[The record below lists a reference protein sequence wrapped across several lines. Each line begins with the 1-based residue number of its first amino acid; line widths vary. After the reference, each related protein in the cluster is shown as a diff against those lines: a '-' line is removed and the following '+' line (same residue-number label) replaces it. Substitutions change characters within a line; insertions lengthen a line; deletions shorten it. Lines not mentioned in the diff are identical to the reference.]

1 MNCKEIQAVIV
12 EYLDQ
17 ALDAAEME
25 AVAAHLATCEEC
37 RHEVEELKEL
47 MQAMAGSE
55 MQRPG
60 PGLREN
66 FQLLLQSELNMVV
79 ADKLLNERPFE
90 GTVDPKSGSVV
101 VGHDGDESNAM
112 GADAGV
118 RSEGG
123 GIRGS
128 AGGHREGIG
137 VADRRGNG
145 GGAGGG
151 AEMGG
156 DYGGAG
162 GGRGKGR
169 VIKKSIPI
177 WHVAAA
183 VVLLIGGIG
192 IGVLV
197 ASRKGS
203 SPNSNANT
211 PEQLMAMQKEI
222 KEMKEVL
229 MFSMINDE
237 SASQRIKAVSY
248 TEEMSNPDQ
257 KVIETLVSTLN
268 HDKNVNVRLAALYSL
283 GSWADNRMVRDSLV
297 ASLSKQTEPLIQ
309 VMLINLLAEKK
320 DSRIVAPIQDI
331 ISNKK
336 TLPAVKDAAEKSLKT
351 L

>member
-1 MNCKEIQAVIV
+1 MTCKEIQAVIV

-17 ALDAAEME
+17 TLDAAAMN

-37 RHEVEELKEL
+37 RHETQELREL
-47 MQAMAGSE
+47 MQAMGGSE
-55 MQRPG
+55 LQQPG

-79 ADKLLNERPFE
+79 ADKLLHE
-90 GTVDPKSGSVV
+90 
-101 VGHDGDESNAM
+101 GDEGEESVGMRTERA
-112 GADAGV
+112 
-118 RSEGG
+118 EGD
-123 GIRGS
+123 RGS
-128 AGGHREGIG
+128 TGSRREGMDIA
-137 VADRRGNG
+137 VRRGDR

-151 AEMGG
+151 EGVGG
-156 DYGGAG
+156 GYGDAG
-162 GGRGKGR
+162 DGRGKGM
-169 VIKKSIPI
+169 VIKKSFPL

-183 VVLLIGGIG
+183 VLLLFGGGIG
-192 IGVLV
+192 VGVLLS
-197 ASRKGS
+197 SRKASNPNPS
-203 SPNSNANT
+203 SNT
-211 PEQLMAMQKEI
+211 PEQLVTMQKEI

-229 MFSMINDE
+229 MFSLIGDE

-297 ASLSKQTEPLIQ
+297 ASLPKQTEPLIQ

-331 ISNKK
+331 LSNKK
-336 TLPAVKDAAEKSLKT
+336 TLPVVKDAAEKSLKT

>member
-1 MNCKEIQAVIV
+1 
-12 EYLDQ
+12 
-17 ALDAAEME
+17 
-25 AVAAHLATCEEC
+25 
-37 RHEVEELKEL
+37 
-47 MQAMAGSE
+47 
-55 MQRPG
+55 
-60 PGLREN
+60 
-66 FQLLLQSELNMVV
+66 
-79 ADKLLNERPFE
+79 
-90 GTVDPKSGSVV
+90 
-101 VGHDGDESNAM
+101 M

-123 GIRGS
+123 GIQGS

-320 DSRIVAPIQDI
+320 DSRIVGPIQEI
-331 ISNKK
+331 LSNKK
-336 TLPAVKDAAEKSLKT
+336 TLPVVKDAAEKSLKT

>member
-17 ALDAAEME
+17 AIDAATME
-25 AVAAHLATCEEC
+25 KVAAHLATCGEC
-37 RHEVEELKEL
+37 GQEAEELQEL
-47 MQAMAGSE
+47 MRTMAGSE
-55 MQRPG
+55 LQQPG

-66 FQLLLQSELNMVV
+66 FQVLLQSELNMEV
-79 ADKLLNERPFE
+79 ADRLLHEK
-90 GTVDPKSGSVV
+90 D
-101 VGHDGDESNAM
+101 
-112 GADAGV
+112 
-118 RSEGG
+118 
-123 GIRGS
+123 
-128 AGGHREGIG
+128 EGIG
-137 VADRRGNG
+137 GYD
-145 GGAGGG
+145 GGA
-151 AEMGG
+151 
-156 DYGGAG
+156 GAG

-169 VIKKSIPI
+169 VIRKVFPI
-177 WHVAAA
+177 WNVAAA

-197 ASRKGS
+197 SPRKGS
-203 SPNSNANT
+203 NPGSNPNTNT
-211 PEQLMAMQKEI
+211 PEQLAAMQKEI

-229 MFSMINDE
+229 MYSLINDE

-283 GSWADNRMVRDSLV
+283 SSWADNRMVRDSLV
-297 ASLSKQTEPLIQ
+297 ACLPRQTEPLIQ

-320 DSRIVAPIQDI
+320 DSRIIAPVQEIL
-331 ISNKK
+331 SNKK
-336 TLPAVKDAAEKSLKT
+336 TLPVVKDAAEKSLKT